1 MPRNNIANRVYPHQ
15 VVGASNQ
22 NANFPKGNAK
32 VAATHRYAITRT
44 TAIEM
49 VVKG

>member
-22 NANFPKGNAK
+22 NANFPRGNPK
-32 VAATHRYAITRT
+32 VAATHKYAIIT
-44 TAIEM
+44 TATIEM

>member
-1 MPRNNIANRVYPHQ
+1 MPSQNSANDVYPHQ

-22 NANFPKGNAK
+22 NADFPKGNPK
-32 VAATHRYAITRT
+32 VAATKRYASMRT